1 MSARA
6 WSPRG
11 VREAAVL
18 TSAAPVALDAMERAR
33 LRQQQVLKHQQ
44 LEYAEIARLRAGTP
58 GSLPPPK
65 SPRSRRATPVTQ
77 PAASVAS
84 TPAHPKCAPPPGQP
98 RASGLRIGSARPTL
112 SGMKRGD
119 GLCIRRPPSPQY
131 LGLVHAQRE
140 GLASLALMLRQARI
154 SESEYLNA

>member
-11 VREAAVL
+11 AREAAML
-18 TSAAPVALDAMERAR
+18 TSAPVALDAMERAR
-33 LRQQQVLKHQQ
+33 LRQQQVLKNQQ